1 MSVTLGCIS
10 SMQKGGFGLNGA
22 HFPKFGHFG
31 SQILAHGF
39 PKYNSWAKMLLTKWP
54 NFDKWTSFKPKLP
67 FCIR

>member
-1 MSVTLGCIS
+1 MTLTKITTFLLRLGWSGTPQYIHLFNIS

-39 PKYNSWAKMLLTKWP
+39 PKYETNYIIIS
-54 NFDKWTSFKPKLP
+54 
-67 FCIR
+67 